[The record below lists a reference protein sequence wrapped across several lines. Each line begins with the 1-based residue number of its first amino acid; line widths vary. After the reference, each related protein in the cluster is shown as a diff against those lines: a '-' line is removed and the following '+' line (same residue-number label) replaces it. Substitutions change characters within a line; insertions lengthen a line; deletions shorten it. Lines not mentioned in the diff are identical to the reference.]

1 MDKNKQSVQK
11 QKNNQNL
18 NKPKNKTTKDNIPN
32 LLKRNISFYENNN
45 K

>member
-1 MDKNKQSVQK
+1 MNKNNRTVQK
-11 QKNNQNL
+11 QKNNQNF
-18 NKPKNKTTKDNIPN
+18 NKPKNKVQKDNIPN